1 MRVLWHCLRK
11 TKRFYLSQPT
21 VEKPARYWLFHK
33 WLGFCSTA
41 VKTLVMNGYKKTG
54 LAAMSLIISLCA
66 YGHIDTV
73 RIAAHDSV
81 PLYMTVYTPPCYSP
95 DSIYPVLYLLHGIH
109 GNQYSWEEKGH
120 ISTLSDSLITN
131 DSIRPVI
138 IVMPLCI
145 VHDSTYATRIPDY
158 VHCMHDYLHHI
169 KKGEF
174 EAYFPEI
181 ETYIT
186 QHYPIQTNGN
196 AIAGLSSGARQAAI
210 ISQTYDFAVVGLFS
224 PVLSKHQLPYENT
237 DCVYWIRSGRS
248 DLFYP
253 RAQKANRYLNRNGVE
268 HYFERTSGHH
278 NWKVWRIYI
287 GDFLIFAFGK

>member
-1 MRVLWHCLRK
+1 M
-11 TKRFYLSQPT
+11 S
-21 VEKPARYWLFHK
+21 
-33 WLGFCSTA
+33 
-41 VKTLVMNGYKKTG
+41 GYKKIG
-54 LAAMSLIISLCA
+54 LVVISLLVSLNA
-66 YGHIDTV
+66 YARMDTI

-95 DSIYPVLYLLHGIH
+95 DSVYPVLYLLHGIH

-120 ISTLSDSLITN
+120 ISSLADSLITN
-131 DSIRPVI
+131 DSICPVI

-158 VHCMHDYLHHI
+158 IRCMHDYLHHI

-174 EAYFPEI
+174 EVYFPEI
-181 ETYIT
+181 KTYIAN
-186 QHYPIQTNGN
+186 HYPVRTSRN

-210 ISQTYDFAVVGLFS
+210 ISQTDHFAVVGLFS
-224 PVLSKHQLPYENT
+224 PVLGKHQLPYEKA

-253 RAQKANRYLNRNGVE
+253 RARKANRYLNRNGVE
-268 HYFERTSGHH
+268 HDFEQTSGHH
-278 NWKVWRIYI
+278 NWKVWRTYI
-287 GDFLIFAFGK
+287 GDFLLFAFGK